1 MTDQFTNIQMD
12 ATEGAG
18 EGEPASSVSAIE
30 AYVDTQIASFVN
42 LVEDTSEIPV
52 SATSRANGIF
62 YDDYALLQYLQ
73 EGGLVGYI
81 QNPPGSGE
89 YDPVPIGWVYV
100 YKNVDA
106 NTGEVSYEV
115 WIDEDTN

>member
-1 MTDQFTNIQMD
+1 MADQYENIQMN

-18 EGEPASSVSAIE
+18 EGEPASSVPEIE
-30 AYVDTQIASFVN
+30 AYVDARIAGFVN
-42 LVEDTSEIPV
+42 LVTDIEEIPV

-62 YDDYALLQYLQ
+62 YDDYSLLQYLQ

-81 QNPPGSGE
+81 ENPPGSGE

-100 YKNVDA
+100 YKNVDDD
-106 NTGEVSYEV
+106 TGEVQYEV
-115 WIDEDTN
+115 WIDEDTD